1 MNVLNLHSSLHTN
14 SRFTSLFFSLLDLT
28 GLSSSG
34 YGERMRSYRFSI
46 DCVLMSVSSSDF
58 SNDMDLLC
66 GEDSGVFSG
75 ESTVDFSSSEI
86 DSWPDDSIACFIED
100 ERHFVPGHD
109 YLSRFQTQS
118 LDASARED
126 SVAWILKASYSL
138 FLSLSLIK
146 KKKTMLKYAAG
157 KCIDAKIRRSNR
169 LHAEN
174 IYCLNL
180 CLFVMVYLTVLWFC
194 LVTGTRVL

>member
-1 MNVLNLHSSLHTN
+1 MNVLNLHSSLHRN
-14 SRFTSLFFSLLDLT
+14 SHFTSLFFSLLDLT

-34 YGERMRSYRFSI
+34 YGERMRSYRFS

-146 KKKTMLKYAAG
+146 KKKN
-157 KCIDAKIRRSNR
+157 DAKIRRR
-169 LHAEN
+169 K
-174 IYCLNL
+174 
-180 CLFVMVYLTVLWFC
+180 VYRC
-194 LVTGTRVL
+194 